1 MLLNEPSKGVGNNLW
16 LLDRGDMLAF
26 DRFEMCIRCQGCGG
40 GLAFDGIHR
49 IVFASDDKDRLG
61 EFPHAILQRSAS
73 QNDRSDR

>member
-1 MLLNEPSKGVGNNLW
+1 
-16 LLDRGDMLAF
+16 
-26 DRFEMCIRCQGCGG
+26 
-40 GLAFDGIHR
+40 LAFDGIHR